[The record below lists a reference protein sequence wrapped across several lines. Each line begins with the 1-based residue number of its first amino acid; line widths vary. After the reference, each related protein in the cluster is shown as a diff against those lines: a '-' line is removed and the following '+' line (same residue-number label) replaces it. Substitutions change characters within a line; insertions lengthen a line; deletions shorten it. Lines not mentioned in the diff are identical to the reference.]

1 MQPPLGRRTRQVSFC
16 RKPGACRL
24 RTGLTLSAQPPIP
37 PPSPRRTVRSSIASR
52 NRECVPLH
60 VNPASARRPSTGRVR
75 RSPQGYLLTRPVLWK
90 RRGVN
95 QRGGSTETTHRV
107 YPADCRRH
115 GPLVDTL
122 SIASFA
128 TGGFIYFLQQ
138 DFQEGLGMRIGPERW
153 CPRRNQERS

>member
-95 QRGGSTETTHRV
+95 QRGGSTETTHR
-107 YPADCRRH
+107 AFIR
-115 GPLVDTL
+115 GL
-122 SIASFA
+122 STTRSFGSHFSQIPQPPVIHA
-128 TGGFIYFLQQ
+128 QQ
-138 DFQEGLGMRIGPERW
+138 L
-153 CPRRNQERS
+153 